1 MKIVHYVNQ
10 FFAGI
15 GGEEKSDIGLEARAE
30 AIGPGRL
37 LAQKLGGASV
47 VTLIC
52 GDTYA
57 AEHLDGV
64 TDELARLVAAE
75 QPDAVVL
82 GPAFN
87 AGRYGLVCAA
97 LAAEIPART
106 RVPAITGLY
115 EENAALALYRSRA
128 LIVRTGNSA
137 ASMAAAM
144 DTIARIVPRLAAGV
158 CIDDPDA
165 EGLYGPGVRRSQVVE
180 RLAADRAVDVLLGLL
195 AGEEMG
201 TELAVPEFEPIAPP
215 APVADL
221 GRAKVALVTEG
232 GLVPHDNPDGL
243 TTGWSERWA
252 SYPVEELVAHPE
264 QFQAIHGGYDTA
276 HVNRSPFRLVPAD
289 VVREMVDEGRIG
301 ELHDRY
307 YVTAGMATPVRNARV
322 MGAQI
327 ADELKQQGVDAVIFT
342 AT

>member
-1 MKIVHYVNQ
+1 MKVLHYLNQ

-15 GGEEKSDIGLEARAE
+15 GGEEKADSGLEARAE

-37 LAQKLGGASV
+37 LVQKLGGASL
-47 VTLIC
+47 VTVIC
-52 GDTYA
+52 GDNYA
-57 AEHLDGV
+57 AEHLDAV
-64 TDELARLVAAE
+64 TEEIVRLVAAE

-97 LAAEIPART
+97 LAAEIPTRT

-115 EENAALALYRSRA
+115 EENAALALYRGRA
-128 LIVRTGNSA
+128 LVVRTGNSA
-137 ASMAAAM
+137 ADMGAAM
-144 DTIARIVPRLAAGV
+144 DTIARLLPRLAAGE
-158 CIDDPDA
+158 CIDDPAA
-165 EGLYGPGVRRSQVVE
+165 EGLYGPGVRRGQVVE
-180 RLAADRAVDVLLGLL
+180 RLAADRAVDMLLGLL
-195 AGEEMG
+195 AGEEVG

-215 APVADL
+215 PPVPDL
-221 GRAKVALVTEG
+221 SRAKVALVTEG
-232 GLVPHDNPDGL
+232 GLVPQDNPDGL

-252 SYPVEELVAHPE
+252 SYPVGELVAHPE

-276 HVNRSPFRLVPAD
+276 HVNRSPYRLVPAD
-289 VVREMVDEGRIG
+289 VVRELVDAGRIG

-307 YVTAGMATPVRNARV
+307 YVTAGMATPVRNARM